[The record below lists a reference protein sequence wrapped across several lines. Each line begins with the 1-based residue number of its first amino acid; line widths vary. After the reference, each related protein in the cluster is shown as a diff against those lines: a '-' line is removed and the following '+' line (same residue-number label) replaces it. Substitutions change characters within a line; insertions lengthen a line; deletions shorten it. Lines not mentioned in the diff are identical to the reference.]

1 MTIVWPPDRPALLG
15 ALVLAATLYVVFHY
29 FGSAPAIA
37 PRLDAARGADA
48 NAATAVHRQRIWGF
62 ALLGVAPLI
71 YAALALPRPLAFY
84 GLGLEHPL
92 RAAMFVGGVVAVV
105 LPFVFLASRKP
116 TFRDHYPQIRRA
128 APWDAALRRDNAA
141 TWTLYLLGYEF
152 FFRGFLLFAVADAWG
167 VWAGVGATTLAY
179 VYAHL
184 PKNADETIGTI
195 PMGVVFA
202 LGALWSGGIWAP
214 WLAHV
219 IIANTSDLLASRPRA

>member
-1 MTIVWPPDRPALLG
+1 MKPNLH
-15 ALVLAATLYVVFHY
+15 VVDETNRDGDIEFFTRDAH
-29 FGSAPAIA
+29 
-37 PRLDAARGADA
+37 AARQINVVTGE
-48 NAATAVHRQRIWGF
+48 G
-62 ALLGVAPLI
+62 
-71 YAALALPRPLAFY
+71 
-84 GLGLEHPL
+84 GL
-92 RAAMFVGGVVAVV
+92 
-105 LPFVFLASRKP
+105 
-116 TFRDHYPQIRRA
+116 
-128 APWDAALRRDNAA
+128 AALRRDNAA

-167 VWAGVGATTLAY
+167 VWAGVCATTLAY